1 MSFQVKVF
9 QQASMGENMIIS
21 IISKETPN
29 LTTLA
34 SELLGKSVYIGWPH
48 LKEAF
53 VIGMADSDVKF
64 SLINPSDGYSDNNLK
79 KEDVKD
85 LLAAEWN
92 TQRKQIKET

>member
-1 MSFQVKVF
+1 
-9 QQASMGENMIIS
+9 MGENMIIS
-21 IISKETPN
+21 ITSQEIPN

-34 SELLGKSVYIGWPH
+34 SKLLGKSVYIGWPH

-53 VIGMADSDVKF
+53 VIGLADSDVKF

-85 LLAAEWN
+85 LLAAEWDS
-92 TQRKQIKET
+92 QKRQIREM